1 MFCLISIPNVVHK
14 YTSTCYLYWLRSTSI
29 NNNMYYIVCIYMYI
43 LTLNNGTQVNV
54 IWKVQVFVTWTDLE
68 ILVEP
73 HEAGGCEGHGQE
85 QGQRVPK
92 PELGEDQH
100 PDHPLHVHVTRARL
114 QRDRHVTAPW
124 NREKRLSSYKVNY
137 FINFIK

>member
-1 MFCLISIPNVVHK
+1 MFFQISIPNVVHK

-29 NNNMYYIVCIYMYI
+29 NNNMYYIVRIYI

-54 IWKVQVFVTWTDLE
+54 IWKVQEFVTWTDLE

-100 PDHPLHVHVTRARL
+100 PDHPLHVHVTGARL
-114 QRDRHVTAPW
+114 QWDRHVTAPW

>member
-1 MFCLISIPNVVHK
+1 
-14 YTSTCYLYWLRSTSI
+14 
-29 NNNMYYIVCIYMYI
+29 MYYIVRIYI

-100 PDHPLHVHVTRARL
+100 PDHPLHVHVTSARL

-137 FINFIK
+137 FINFMK